1 MKKDYQPKARL
12 DLIHLNE
19 LGCSDRN
26 VITTQDQLRTRIE
39 KDKTKYD
46 RNHIK
51 QLDLYEDESKRLCDC
66 WLNTGECYC
75 KTI

>member
-1 MKKDYQPKARL
+1 MMKKDYQPKAR
-12 DLIHLNE
+12 H
-19 LGCSDRN
+19 
-26 VITTQDQLRTRIE
+26 DQLRTRIE

-46 RNHIK
+46 RNYMK
-51 QLDLYEDESKRLCDC
+51 QLDLYENEGKKSCNC